1 MSDLKI
7 FAKTIEPE
15 AQEQVRQ
22 MAESEAYRDCK
33 IRIMP
38 DCHAGKGCT
47 VGTVIETRGKVVP
60 NTVGVDIGAKFDIHK
75 LLRKL
80 AQSEMGILI
89 ISDDIPEIFACS
101 DRVLVMK
108 NGVISDSFNTAEIN
122 EKTLARAMFEEEVK
136 A

>member
-1 MSDLKI
+1 MHWVQEMTVNTSDMHRMVSTLSGGNQQK
-7 FAKTIEPE
+7 
-15 AQEQVRQ
+15 
-22 MAESEAYRDCK
+22 
-33 IRIMP
+33 
-38 DCHAGKGCT
+38 
-47 VGTVIETRGKVVP
+47 VILGRWLATSPKVLILNGP
-60 NTVGVDIGAKFDIHK
+60 TVGVDIGAKFDIHK

-80 AQSEMGILI
+80 AQSDMGILI

>member
-38 DCHAGKGCT
+38 
-47 VGTVIETRGKVVP
+47 I
-60 NTVGVDIGAKFDIHK
+60 
-75 LLRKL
+75 
-80 AQSEMGILI
+80 
-89 ISDDIPEIFACS
+89 
-101 DRVLVMK
+101 VMR
-108 NGVISDSFNTAEIN
+108 
-122 EKTLARAMFEEEVK
+122 ARDAP
-136 A
+136 